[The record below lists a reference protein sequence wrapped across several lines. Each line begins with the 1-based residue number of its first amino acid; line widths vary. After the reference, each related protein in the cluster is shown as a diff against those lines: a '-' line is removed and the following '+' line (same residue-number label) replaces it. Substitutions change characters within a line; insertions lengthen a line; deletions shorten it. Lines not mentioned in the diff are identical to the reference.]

1 MASAPSYAGLYI
13 REGNPYVVVATE
25 AGPGWNDRVAH
36 MAERLAEG
44 FYERPGRTERFVWLV
59 EQIETVS
66 PDTC

>member
-1 MASAPSYAGLYI
+1 
-13 REGNPYVVVATE
+13 
-25 AGPGWNDRVAH
+25 

-66 PDTC
+66 LDTC